1 MDYISHDSAKLSP
14 DIRLDA
20 ILLDGTQFSLSLQCL
35 EYWKGLHNNAQLC
48 VKSQFY
54 YWAKKR
60 EHSCSW
66 LPTYHRASKSKP
78 DVNLAPN
85 KSPFV
90 TEKSHTHTHTN
101 EIKASPVS
109 IHAVLAVLRNYR
121 IFFKVEKKIKLLQ
134 KNKRMSLD
142 ILVVLPLERNWFRH
156 FLGALKGKVLL
167 GFQKSEIL

>member
-54 YWAKKR
+54 YRAKKR

-66 LPTYHRASKSKP
+66 LPTHHRASKSKP

-90 TEKSHTHTHTN
+90 TEKSHTHTN

-121 IFFKVEKKIKLLQ
+121 IFLKWKKNIKLLQ
-134 KNKRMSLD
+134 KNNTKSLE
-142 ILVVLPLERNWFRH
+142 ILVVLPLERSWFRH

-167 GFQKSEIL
+167 GFKKSKIL